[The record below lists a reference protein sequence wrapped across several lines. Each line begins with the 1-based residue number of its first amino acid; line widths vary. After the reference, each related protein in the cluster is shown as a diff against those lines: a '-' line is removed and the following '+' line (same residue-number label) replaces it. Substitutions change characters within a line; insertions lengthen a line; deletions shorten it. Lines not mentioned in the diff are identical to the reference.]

1 MEELVQSLS
10 VKVKKYKSQY
20 EEKIQAYEAK
30 VKYLEVQLQKTN
42 RVGQDLDRELEE
54 LAMLEAEVEG
64 EA

>member
-42 RVGQDLDRELEE
+42 RVGQDLDRQLEE

-64 EA
+64 DA

>member
-10 VKVKKYKSQY
+10 AKVKKYKSQY

-42 RVGQDLDRELEE
+42 RVGQDLDRQLEE

-64 EA
+64 DA